1 MRGPVLA
8 DVCERISEFLLAQPV
23 LLSVSNTV
31 LQHEDSTASASGSL
45 DRAFLG
51 LCESVNVIA
60 AASQWRTKHM
70 APSLA

>member
-1 MRGPVLA
+1 MCVSDNQNIFAP
-8 DVCERISEFLLAQPV
+8 PV

-60 AASQWRTKHM
+60 AASQWRTKRM

>member
-1 MRGPVLA
+1 MCL
-8 DVCERISEFLLAQPV
+8 SEYQNIFAQPV
-23 LLSVSNTV
+23 LLSVFITV

-45 DRAFLG
+45 DRADFLCV
-51 LCESVNVIA
+51 CESVNVIA

>member
-1 MRGPVLA
+1 MCVSDNQNIFAP
-8 DVCERISEFLLAQPV
+8 PV